1 MKISLI
7 FATSRNNVIGV
18 DNDIP
23 WHSPTDMFLFRS
35 ITLNKT
41 IIMGRKTFES
51 INSKPLKDRTNIVI
65 SKTLNKVTPY
75 SNLIIVESLTQAL
88 EVAKE
93 KNKETFIIGGKR
105 LLEEGIR
112 FCDKVYHTVID
123 VDVEITDT
131 AVLSPFPLM
140 FYFGDDSVE
149 VSFDEYKENK
159 FIVKSSMLFK
169 DYLNNSSISGKLFI
183 SERIKELTF

>member
-65 SKTLNKVTPY
+65 SKTLNKVTSY

-93 KNKETFIIGGKR
+93 INKETFIIGGKR

-131 AVLSPFPLM
+131 AVLSPFS
-140 FYFGDDSVE
+140 FYFSDDSVE

-159 FIVKSSMLFK
+159 FRVKSSMLFK